1 MIHVHHLEKSRSHRI
16 LWLLE
21 LLGVDYEIQVYQR
34 DSKTQQ
40 APDALKK
47 IHPLGK
53 SPVITDGE
61 LTIAESGAIIDYLV
75 HRYGEGRLQPAE
87 NDTHEWVD
95 YRYWLHYGEGS
106 LMPLLVMGLVFSQIP
121 KQSPWI
127 IKPLAKGISS
137 TVRQRFIQPQIH
149 QHLSVIETHLSKK
162 ESFAGHWPSGADIQ
176 MSFPLQAVAAM
187 QAPGTQALT
196 KYPHIAAFVAR
207 IENDPAWQRV
217 VARAGPLTMP
227 GG

>member
-21 LLGVDYEIQVYQR
+21 LLGVEYEIQIYQR
-34 DSKTQQ
+34 DSKTQL

-61 LTIAESGAIIDYLV
+61 LTVAESGAIIDYLV
-75 HRYGEGRLQPAE
+75 SRYGEGRLQPAE
-87 NDTHEWVD
+87 AEISDWVD
-95 YRYWLHYGEGS
+95 YRYWLHYAEGS
-106 LMPLLVMGLVFSQIP
+106 LMPLLVMGLVFNQIP
-121 KQSPWI
+121 KQSPWF

-137 TVRQRFIQPQIH
+137 TVRQRFIQPQMKL
-149 QHLSVIETHLSKK
+149 HLDVINKHLGSKGN
-162 ESFAGHWPSGADIQ
+162 FAGSWPSGADVQ
-176 MSFPLQAVAAM
+176 MSFPLQAVAA
-187 QAPGTQALT
+187 TQSLE

-207 IENDPAWQRV
+207 IENDAAWQRV
-217 VARAGPLTMP
+217 VVRAGPLTMP
-227 GG
+227 GE

>member
-21 LLGVDYEIQVYQR
+21 LLGVEYEIQTYQR

-61 LTIAESGAIIDYLV
+61 LTVAESGAIIEYLV
-75 HRYGEGRLQPAE
+75 NRYGEGRLQPAVDDV
-87 NDTHEWVD
+87 NGWLD
-95 YRYWLHYGEGS
+95 YRYWLHYAEGS
-106 LMPLLVMGLVFSQIP
+106 LMPLLVMGLVFNQLP
-121 KQSPWI
+121 KQSPWM

-137 TVRQRFIQPQIH
+137 TVHQRFIQPQMA
-149 QHLSVIETHLSKK
+149 QHLAFINTHLGSKG
-162 ESFAGHWPSGADIQ
+162 SFAGSWPSGADVQ
-176 MSFPLQAVAAM
+176 MSFPLQAVVA
-187 QAPGTQALT
+187 TQSLE
-196 KYPHIAAFVAR
+196 KYPHIAEFVAR
-207 IENDPAWQRV
+207 IENDAAWQRV

-227 GG
+227 GE